1 MVKLETFKSIIV
13 FLEKLKLVKAFIF
26 DVDGVLTDGIVH
38 VTETGE
44 QLRQFNIKDGYALQ
58 LAVKRGYKIAV
69 ITGGRS
75 AGVKLRLKGLGITD
89 IFMEVDS
96 KMEVFNQFM
105 SDNGLLAGD
114 ILYMGDDIP
123 DLPVM
128 ELAGLPV
135 CPADAVEE
143 IKAISNYISLKSGGK
158 GCVRDVI
165 EKVLKIQHKWNDP
178 SPSAKDGSFQK

>member
-1 MVKLETFKSIIV
+1 M
-13 FLEKLKLVKAFIF
+13 FLEKIKLIKAFIF

-58 LAVKRGYKIAV
+58 LAVKRGYIVAV

-75 AGVKLRLKGLGITD
+75 AGVRLRLKGLGISD

-96 KMEVFNQFM
+96 KIEVFNQFL
-105 SDNGLLAGD
+105 NNNNLHTEQV
-114 ILYMGDDIP
+114 LYMGDDIP
-123 DLPVM
+123 DYQVM
-128 ELAGLPV
+128 QLAGLPV

-143 IKAISNYISLKSGGK
+143 IKSLSSYISSRDGGK

-165 EKVLKIQHKWNDP
+165 EKVLKIQNQWNDP
-178 SPSAKDGSFQK
+178 NPSAKDTSFQ

>member
-1 MVKLETFKSIIV
+1 M
-13 FLEKLKLVKAFIF
+13 FLEKIKLIKAFIF

-58 LAVKRGYKIAV
+58 LAVKRGYRVAV

-75 AGVKLRLKGLGITD
+75 AGVRQRLKGLGISD

-96 KMEVFNQFM
+96 KIEVFNQFL
-105 SDNGLLAGD
+105 NNNNLHTEQV
-114 ILYMGDDIP
+114 LYMGDDIP
-123 DLPVM
+123 DYQVM
-128 ELAGLPV
+128 QLAGLPV

-143 IKAISNYISLKSGGK
+143 IKSLSSYISSRDGGK

-165 EKVLKIQHKWNDP
+165 EKVLKIQNQWNDP
-178 SPSAKDGSFQK
+178 NPSAKDTSFQ

>member
-1 MVKLETFKSIIV
+1 M
-13 FLEKLKLVKAFIF
+13 FLEKLKSIKAFIF

-38 VTETGE
+38 VTEIGE

-75 AGVKLRLKGLGITD
+75 AGVKLRLKGLGISD

-96 KMEVFNQFM
+96 KIEVYNQFLF
-105 SDNGLLAGD
+105 DNELKAED

-128 ELAGLPV
+128 QLAGLAV

-143 IKAISNYISLKSGGK
+143 IKAISTYISPKDGGK
-158 GCVRDVI
+158 GCVRDII
-165 EKVLKIQHKWNDP
+165 EKVLKIQNRWNDP
-178 SPSAKDGSFQK
+178 SPSAKDGSF

>member
-1 MVKLETFKSIIV
+1 M
-13 FLEKLKLVKAFIF
+13 FLEKLKSVKAFIF

-58 LAVKRGYKIAV
+58 LAVKRGYKIAI

-75 AGVKLRLKGLGITD
+75 AGVMLRLRGLGITD
-89 IFMEVDS
+89 VFMQVDS
-96 KMEVFNQFM
+96 KIEVYQQFL
-105 SDNGLLAGD
+105 SDNQLTADD

-128 ELAGLPV
+128 KLAGLPV
-135 CPADAVEE
+135 CPQDAAEE
-143 IKAISNYISLKSGGK
+143 IKTISTYISPLNGGK
-158 GCVRDVI
+158 GCVRDII
-165 EKVLKIQHKWNDP
+165 EKVLKIQTRWADD
-178 SPSAKDGSFQK
+178 SPNAGDGSFQN

>member
-1 MVKLETFKSIIV
+1 M
-13 FLEKLKLVKAFIF
+13 FLEKIKHIKAFIF

-44 QLRQFNIKDGYALQ
+44 QLRQFNIKDGYSLQ

-75 AGVKLRLKGLGITD
+75 AGVKLRLQGLGISN

-96 KMEVFNQFM
+96 KIGVYNQFLNDHQL
-105 SDNGLLAGD
+105 SAEEV
-114 ILYMGDDIP
+114 LYMGDDVP
-123 DLPVM
+123 DLQVM
-128 ELAGLPV
+128 QLAGLPV

-143 IKAISNYISLKSGGK
+143 IKAVSVYISPKAGGK

-165 EKVLKIQHKWNDP
+165 EKVLKIQNQWNDP
-178 SPSAKDGSFQK
+178 SPSANDGSFPN